1 MGDVLQISDEILMK
15 AYKRG
20 EEEAFNSLYGRYS
33 SMVYAYARKR
43 LNSSEVDD
51 FYQSVW
57 RHLHEKRENYADQPF
72 APWFFV
78 LIRNLLV
85 DEYRSKGRRKNL
97 LDTDPTFDT
106 LESDTLESDR
116 LQINDLLEKL
126 PQETAILVRK
136 YYLEGFDYEDLEKD
150 TGMSQSSLRKRL
162 SRALQ
167 GLRDKFEG

>member
-1 MGDVLQISDEILMK
+1 MQISDEQLMK

-43 LNSSEVDD
+43 LNASEVDD

-57 RHLHEKRENYADQPF
+57 RHLHEKRENYVDQPF

-97 LDTDPTFDT
+97 LDTDPTVDT
-106 LESDTLESDR
+106 QESDR
-116 LQINDLLEKL
+116 LQINDLLANL
-126 PQETAILVRK
+126 PHETAILVRK

>member
-1 MGDVLQISDEILMK
+1 MRDILQISDEMLMR

-20 EEEAFNSLYGRYS
+20 EEEAFNTLYGRYS

-43 LNSSEVDD
+43 LNSSEVED

-57 RHLHEKRENYADQPF
+57 RHLHEKRENYVDQPF

-85 DEYRSKGRRKNL
+85 DEYRSKGRRKKL
-97 LDTDPTFDT
+97 LETDPTLDT
-106 LESDTLESDR
+106 LENDR
-116 LQINDLLEKL
+116 LVINDLLEKL
-126 PQETAILVRK
+126 PQETAALVRK
-136 YYLEGFDYEDLEKD
+136 YYQEGFDYEDLEKD

-167 GLRDKFEG
+167 GLRDKFEV

>member
-43 LNSSEVDD
+43 LNPTEVDD

-57 RHLHEKRENYADQPF
+57 RHLHEKRENYGDQPF

-85 DEYRSKGRRKNL
+85 DEYRSKGRRKKL
-97 LDTDPTFDT
+97 LDADPTF
-106 LESDTLESDR
+106 DTLESDR

-167 GLRDKFEG
+167 GLRGKFEG

>member
-1 MGDVLQISDEILMK
+1 MGDVLMISDEILMK

-20 EEEAFNSLYGRYS
+20 EEEAFNTLYGRYS

-43 LNSSEVDD
+43 LNTSEVED

-57 RHLHEKRENYADQPF
+57 RHLHEKRENYEDQPF

-78 LIRNLLV
+78 LIRNLLI
-85 DEYRSKGRRKNL
+85 DEYRSKGRRKKL
-97 LDTDPTFDT
+97 LEADPTFDT
-106 LESDTLESDR
+106 AERDR
-116 LQINDLLEKL
+116 LDVNDLLDKL
-126 PQETAILVRK
+126 PKETANLVRK

-167 GLRDKFEG
+167 GLRDKFEV

>member
-1 MGDVLQISDEILMK
+1 MQISDEMLMK

-43 LNSSEVDD
+43 LNTPEVDD

-57 RHLHEKRENYADQPF
+57 RHLHEKRENYTDQPF
-72 APWFFV
+72 APWFLV

-85 DEYRSKGRRKNL
+85 DEYRSKGRRKKLLEADPLFDNL
-97 LDTDPTFDT
+97 
-106 LESDTLESDR
+106 ENDR
-116 LQINDLLEKL
+116 LQINELLEKL
-126 PQETAILVRK
+126 PQDTAILVRK

-167 GLRDKFEG
+167 GLRDKFEV